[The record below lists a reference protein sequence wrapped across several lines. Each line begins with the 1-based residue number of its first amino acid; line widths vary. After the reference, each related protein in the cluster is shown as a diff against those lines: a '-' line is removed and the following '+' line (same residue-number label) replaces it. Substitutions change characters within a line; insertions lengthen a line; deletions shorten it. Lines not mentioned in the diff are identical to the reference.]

1 MTTPCEWR
9 ASMQRSFKNQPRW
22 PSVLVEHPRVVNVFS
37 VTSIS
42 SQKDS
47 GLIRLIARKVG
58 QYYQALR
65 HFLKLIRLES
75 TLKFILRVAS
85 RLPRTSMNEVC
96 REIGIQGQ
104 SRTEEW
110 GIKGKVKWRSEGWI
124 SEWKTW
130 TFLLYR
136 NSVPD
141 LAQAALVAPD
151 WLLWHRA
158 LEQLV
163 EERTWGS
170 GPKAESRLVLGD
182 QNLLSFLQQLSR
194 LK

>member
-1 MTTPCEWR
+1 
-9 ASMQRSFKNQPRW
+9 MQRSFKNQPRW

-104 SRTEEW
+104 SRTEE
-110 GIKGKVKWRSEGWI
+110 
-124 SEWKTW
+124 
-130 TFLLYR
+130 
-136 NSVPD
+136 
-141 LAQAALVAPD
+141 
-151 WLLWHRA
+151 
-158 LEQLV
+158 
-163 EERTWGS
+163 
-170 GPKAESRLVLGD
+170 
-182 QNLLSFLQQLSR
+182 
-194 LK
+194 